1 MKNKS
6 YAASPFPAR
15 QELDGL
21 PKAPRLILETARMM
35 RYRVRRQEAT
45 DGVMSS
51 HAARLLMAHLAVAGE
66 SNQLALARQTKLSC
80 PTVSVV
86 LRQMEESGLVRRV
99 ADAADRRV
107 VRVTLTE
114 AGETFDREH
123 LMRIT
128 ENENR
133 AVAGFS
139 KEEEEMLSAL
149 LLRVQKNLEEA

>member
-1 MKNKS
+1 MKNK
-6 YAASPFPAR
+6 ACASPFPAR

-21 PKAPRLILETARMM
+21 PKAPRLILQTARMM
-35 RYRVRRQEAT
+35 RYRVRSEST
-45 DGVMSS
+45 EGVMNS

-66 SNQLALARQTKLSC
+66 SNQLTLARQTKLSC

-86 LRQMEESGLVRRV
+86 LRQMEEAGLVRRV

-114 AGETFDREH
+114 AGERFDREQ

-133 AVAGFS
+133 AVAGLS
-139 KEEEEMLSAL
+139 KEEEQTLCDL
-149 LLRVQKNLEEA
+149 LLRVQRNLEET